1 MTNGATLLQ
10 VGRNC
15 LQSFT
20 GLTNPD
26 HLCSMAE
33 ILFDASSLLDEAS
46 DEEGGFGGGMHAFT
60 SVDSYLPFVACSI
73 RQDGWLSRTAAR
85 EQNRGDASTADQALQ
100 HGVFA
105 KPGDKGR
112 LEPSEKDYSVAA
124 ATIEFVAEYF
134 EGCDVESIS
143 DYENSLR
150 VAMASGIVHP
160 KFTGIIASA
169 IQFYNKDVERRAKNE
184 VWANMVANSRF
195 QGTIGERS
203 VFENLKVVAYR
214 TWEGSYGVTHFYSF
228 VSPEGH
234 AFTYFASRD
243 LDLSV
248 GQVISLKATVK
259 KHERYTPKFAGAVAY
274 EQTTITRAALVTR
287 ATVKSVTVETK
298 DETKIVKGPVY
309 VKDGQE
315 FPYWVADAKAVE
327 AVVETK
333 AVTYRSYHFET
344 VDGRKFVF
352 ISKAAKK
359 ALVPG
364 VEAVVE
370 YSTEDL
376 SSLNGGERPVA
387 LVK

>member
-1 MTNGATLLQ
+1 MNNSSYMQ

-15 LQSFT
+15 LKSFT
-20 GLTNPD
+20 GLANPE

-33 ILFDASSLLDEAS
+33 ILFSAS
-46 DEEGGFGGGMHAFT
+46 DLLSASEDEGFGGGMSGFT

-73 RQDGWLSRTAAR
+73 RRDGWLSRSAAFQQDR
-85 EQNRGDASTADQALQ
+85 SEASTASQALSF
-100 HGVFA
+100 GVFA
-105 KPGDKGR
+105 KPGSANR
-112 LEPSEKDYSVAA
+112 LEPTEKDYNVAA

-134 EGCDVESIS
+134 EGKDVESLS

-195 QGTIGERS
+195 QGTVGERS

-214 TWEGSYGVTHFYSF
+214 TWESQFGVTHFYSF

-234 AFTYFASRD
+234 AFTYFASKD
-243 LDLSV
+243 MNLSV
-248 GQVISLKATVK
+248 GQSVSLKASVK

-274 EQTTITRAALVTR
+274 EQTVITRAALVTR
-287 ATVKSVTVETK
+287 AVVKSVETVSKVETK
-298 DETKIVKGPVY
+298 VVKGPVY

-315 FPYWVADAKAVE
+315 FCYWVDGAEHVPAVE
-327 AVVETK
+327 ETK
-333 AVTYRSYHFET
+333 TVKYNLYHYET
-344 VDGRKFVF
+344 VAGRKFLLT
-352 ISKAAKK
+352 SKSAKK

-364 VEAVVE
+364 VESVVE
-370 YSTEDL
+370 FVEGYV
-376 SSLNGGERPVA
+376 GKGEQPVG
-387 LVK
+387 LVA